1 MKSGTDISMIHTT
14 EDDDDEAD
22 NDVRRDYLDQQ
33 YAIGVILSQ
42 LPLRSSRTKRRW
54 RYDNDDDNEHEERTE
69 RISSDD
75 GSESNAHI
83 IMARFIH

>member
-1 MKSGTDISMIHTT
+1 VVRYIDDTT
-14 EDDDDEAD
+14 TDDDDEAD
-22 NDVRRDYLDQQ
+22 NDVRRDYLDQH

-54 RYDNDDDNEHEERTE
+54 RCNE
-69 RISSDD
+69 
-75 GSESNAHI
+75 HI